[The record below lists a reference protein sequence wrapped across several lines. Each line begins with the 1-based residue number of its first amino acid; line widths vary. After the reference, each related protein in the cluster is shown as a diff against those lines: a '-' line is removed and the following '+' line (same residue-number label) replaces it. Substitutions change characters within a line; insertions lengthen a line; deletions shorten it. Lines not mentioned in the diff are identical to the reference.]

1 MTLEDVFLELE
12 MYFFPKG
19 ITVTVKKK
27 NILLNAQLV
36 KHL

>member
-27 NILLNAQLV
+27 IYS
-36 KHL
+36 